1 MRPVLV
7 LYLAGLSLAA
17 AACADDPL
25 KSGLPETPPPPA
37 QGVQAFLQV
46 DNSQAQPG
54 DLIHVFVR
62 VQLGTESSDKLGSY
76 TGRLRFDPEAL
87 TFKGEVKID
96 DGLRVTNPAGAGSG
110 ELRFAGAAAAG
121 FADLT
126 LYQAA
131 FEVKKAAYRDG
142 LKLQMEEL
150 SAATTMAD
158 LRTKAEVPNQIFLRK
173 TGQ

>member
-1 MRPVLV
+1 MRSVHV
-7 LYLAGLSLAA
+7 LYLAGLSLAVV
-17 AACADDPL
+17 ACADDPL

-37 QGVQAFLQV
+37 QGVQAFVQV
-46 DNSQAQPG
+46 DNSQAEPG

-62 VQLGTESSDKLGSY
+62 VQLGTENSAKLGSY

-87 TFKGEVKID
+87 AFKGEVKIN
-96 DGLRVTNPAGAGSG
+96 DGLRVTNPVGAGTG
-110 ELRFAGAAAAG
+110 DLRFAGASAAG

-131 FEVKKAAYRDG
+131 FEVKKADYGAG
-142 LKLQMEEL
+142 LTLEMEEL
-150 SAATTMAD
+150 SAAGSLTD
-158 LRTKAEVPNQIFLRK
+158 LKKTVEVPHQLFLRK

>member
-1 MRPVLV
+1 MRSVHV

-46 DNSQAQPG
+46 DHTQAQPG
-54 DLIHVFVR
+54 DQIHVYVR
-62 VQLGTESSDKLGSY
+62 VQMGTQNSAKLGSY

-87 TFKGEVKID
+87 AFKGEVKIN
-96 DGLRVTNPAGAGSG
+96 DGLRVTNPTGAGTG

-126 LYQAA
+126 LYEAA
-131 FEVKKAAYRDG
+131 FEVKKAGYGDG

-150 SAATTMAD
+150 SAATTLAD
-158 LRTKAEVPNQIFLRK
+158 LNQHVEVPHQLFLRK

>member
-1 MRPVLV
+1 MRSVPI

-25 KSGLPETPPPPA
+25 KSGLPETPPPPT

-46 DNSQAQPG
+46 DNTQAQPG
-54 DLIHVFVR
+54 DQIHVYVR
-62 VQLGTESSDKLGSY
+62 VQMGTQNSAKLGSY

-87 TFKGEVKID
+87 AFKGEVKIN
-96 DGLRVTNPAGAGSG
+96 DGLRVTNPAGAGTG

-126 LYQAA
+126 LYQVA
-131 FEVKKAAYRDG
+131 FEVKKAGYADG

-150 SAATTMAD
+150 SAAATLTD
-158 LRTKAEVPNQIFLRK
+158 LKKNMELPHQIFLRK